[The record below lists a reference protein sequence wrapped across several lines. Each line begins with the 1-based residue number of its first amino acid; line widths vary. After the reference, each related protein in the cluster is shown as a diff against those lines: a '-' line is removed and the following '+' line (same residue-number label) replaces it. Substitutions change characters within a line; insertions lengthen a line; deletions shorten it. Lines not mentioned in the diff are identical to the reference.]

1 MTTTPITPL
10 DRARRRHR
18 AVLVLLAAAVVAFAG
33 AFAWLL
39 LRGDD
44 APPATTA
51 SSSPPAAAA
60 MVDGVDYWP
69 GTNVAPGAYRQAAE
83 TPGCE
88 WSVVDALTG
97 EEVERGLPGGGLVT
111 VNLGEGT
118 RFRSSGCGRWVPAS

>member
-1 MTTTPITPL
+1 MTTTPTPPTT
-10 DRARRRHR
+10 RARRAHR
-18 AVLVLLAAAVVAFAG
+18 AVLVILAAAVVAFAG

-39 LRGDD
+39 LRDD
-44 APPATTA
+44 PRPAAST
-51 SSSPPAAAA
+51 SSSPPAAVA

-69 GTNVAPGAYRQAAE
+69 GTNVDPGAYRQAAE

-88 WSVVDALTG
+88 WSVVDATTG
-97 EEVERGLPGGGLVT
+97 AEVERGLPGGGLVT